1 MDNGYE
7 QRINHHSFPVTMS
20 YKTSINCLKFSS
32 MAFFLLFLQIAQAQ
46 PKKKNTKEVGI
57 ANFEQL
63 DFLVQKN
70 QKQLGNDLVVM
81 VWTDTLVYK
90 RELGDFDSKTV
101 VPIGAAS
108 QWLTAAMV
116 MKFVD
121 EGKLSLDDKI
131 SQYLPI
137 FETYGKNYITLRHCL
152 SHYTGIQ
159 TEGGGIFSKKKF
171 GSLQE
176 KVESFA
182 KKEIK
187 TNPGTDFSYSD
198 IGLDIAG
205 RVLEIVGK
213 KKFDM
218 LMKQQLFNPLA
229 MRKTTFSVL
238 DGSAL
243 KPSEG
248 AQSTAEEFMHF
259 LQMLMNNGKYNG
271 QQILSE
277 ESIKEL
283 RTIHS
288 KTEEIRFA
296 PKSVTGFN
304 YAFGSWVVEEGNEN
318 TATALA
324 SPGFSG
330 TWPAVDWCRGYAFVL
345 FTKSSSN
352 DQKREDFLLL
362 KDGVDEKLPTK
373 CK

>member
-1 MDNGYE
+1 
-7 QRINHHSFPVTMS
+7 MS
-20 YKTSINCLKFSS
+20 YKTSNNCLKFSL
-32 MAFFLLFLQIAQAQ
+32 MAFFLLFLQISEAQ

-63 DFLVQKN
+63 DLLVQKN
-70 QKQLGNDLVVM
+70 QKLLGNDLVVM

-90 RELGDFDSKTV
+90 RELGDMDSKTV
-101 VPIGAAS
+101 SPVGAAS
-108 QWLTAAMV
+108 QWLTAALV

-137 FETYGKNYITLRHCL
+137 FETYGKSYITLRHCL

-182 KKEIK
+182 KKEIR

-205 RVLEIVGK
+205 RVLEIVSK

-218 LMKQQLFNPLA
+218 LIKQQLFNPLA

-243 KPSEG
+243 NPSGG
-248 AQSTAEEFMHF
+248 AQSTADEYMHF
-259 LQMLMNNGKYNG
+259 LQMLLNNGKYNG

-277 ESIKEL
+277 ESVKQL

-288 KTEEIRFA
+288 KTEQIRYT
-296 PKSVTGFN
+296 PKTTIGFN
-304 YAFGSWVVEEGNEN
+304 YALGSWAIEEGNDGK
-318 TATALA
+318 ATALA
-324 SPGFSG
+324 SAGLTG
-330 TWPAVDWCRGYAFVL
+330 AWPMVDWCRGYALLVI
-345 FTKSSSN
+345 TKSQLNELKKDPFMDLKSGV
-352 DQKREDFLLL
+352 EDRLQS
-362 KDGVDEKLPTK
+362 K
-373 CK
+373 CQ